1 MSVSFADLGVP
12 RPLVKRLSDRGIDS
26 PFPIQAASLP
36 DALAG
41 RDIVGRAPTGSGK
54 TLAFGL
60 ALLARTP
67 KAEPYQPRGLVLVPT
82 RELAAQVQ
90 KELAQLT
97 SDRGRRIITVYG
109 GTSYKHARRALSM
122 GVDIIVACPGRL
134 EDLLEQDDLDLQSV
148 TTVVVDEADRM
159 ADMGFAPAVRRLI
172 GQTNPSRHVMLF
184 SATLGNEVRSLVS
197 EFTHD
202 PAVHD
207 VVGDSEPSE
216 VNHYFWNVSKD
227 DRVNT
232 VVDLVNEHSRAI
244 VFCKTKHGADRLAH
258 QLEQRKIRAVAIHG
272 DRSQSQRDKA
282 LAAVVDGRA
291 DVLVAT
297 DVAARGIHIE
307 ALPCVIHYDPPQQ
320 SEDYIHRSGRTG
332 RAGETGTVVSIILPD
347 LIGKT
352 KRMQKELGLTPRVD
366 KRAESEPQQLVAR
379 TQTMGTLVGRAVK
392 AEPAPTLDAIRALI
406 QETEERDNETRSK
419 APHADRPRTNPRHER
434 GAGRDRDRD
443 RAPRAGRTDRPERGE
458 RFERRDRPERFER
471 RDRPERTERFERTNR
486 DDRPSRDDRPARDD
500 RFVRNE
506 RGPRTDRSERG
517 ERGGNTRTQERFDR
531 GSTQRRRG
539 PVVTVTFFNDTK
551 GYGFATDPEGNEL
564 FLHQSQIMDR
574 TVRSLRKGQKVSV
587 DVARGPKGFEGRNIR
602 VLESR
607 RNWS

>member
-12 RPLVKRLSDRGIDS
+12 RPLVKRLADQGIDS

-207 VVGDSEPSE
+207 VVGDSAPSE
-216 VNHYFWNVSKD
+216 VNHYFWSIHKD
-227 DRVNT
+227 ERVNT
-232 VVDLVNEHSRAI
+232 VVDLINEHSRAI

-272 DRSQSQRDKA
+272 DRSQAQRDKA

-332 RAGETGTVVSIILPD
+332 RAGETGTVVSIVLPD

-366 KRAESEPQQLVAR
+366 KRAESEAQQLVAR
-379 TQTMGTLVGRAVK
+379 TQSMGALVGRAVK
-392 AEPAPTLDAIRALI
+392 TEPAPTLDAIRAMI
-406 QETEERDNETRSK
+406 QETEERESETRAK
-419 APHADRPRTNPRHER
+419 APRNERPRSNPRHER
-434 GAGRDRDRD
+434 SANQDRDRS
-443 RAPRAGRTDRPERGE
+443 PRAGRTERGD
-458 RFERRDRPERFER
+458 RFERRDRPERSERFER
-471 RDRPERTERFERTNR
+471 PARDERPAREDRFARSDRGPRGERPERTERSNGTRTHERFER
-486 DDRPSRDDRPARDD
+486 
-500 RFVRNE
+500 
-506 RGPRTDRSERG
+506 
-517 ERGGNTRTQERFDR
+517 
-531 GSTQRRRG
+531 GSNQRRRG

-551 GYGFATDPEGNEL
+551 GYGFATDPDGNEL

>member
-12 RPLVKRLSDRGIDS
+12 RPLVSRLAAQGIES
-26 PFPIQAASLP
+26 PFPIQAAALP

-60 ALLARTP
+60 ALLARTT
-67 KAEPYQPRGLVLVPT
+67 KASPYQPHGLVLVPT

-90 KELAQLT
+90 KELAALT
-97 SDRGRRIITVYG
+97 PDRGRRIITVYG
-109 GTSYKHARRALSM
+109 GTSYKHARRALSQ

-134 EDLLEQDDLDLQSV
+134 EDLLEQDDLDLTAV
-148 TTVVVDEADRM
+148 TTVVIDEADRM

-172 GQTNPSRHVMLF
+172 SQTNESRHVMLF
-184 SATLGNEVRSLVS
+184 SATLGQEVRSLVS

-216 VNHYFWNVSKD
+216 VNHFFWNTSKD
-227 DRVNT
+227 ARVST
-232 VVDLVNEHSRAI
+232 VVDLVNEFGRAI

-258 QLEQRKIRAVAIHG
+258 QLEQKKIRAVAIHG
-272 DRSQSQRDKA
+272 DRSQSQREKA
-282 LAAVVDGRA
+282 LASVVEGRA

-352 KRMQKELGLTPRVD
+352 KRMQKELGFTPRVD
-366 KRAESEPQQLVAR
+366 KRDDAAPQQLVVRELSMAP
-379 TQTMGTLVGRAVK
+379 LVGRATK
-392 AEPAPTLDAIRALI
+392 AAPAPSLDSIRALI
-406 QETEERDNETRSK
+406 NEEESRDHTSSRESKPSTTRNKTRET
-419 APHADRPRTNPRHER
+419 
-434 GAGRDRDRD
+434 
-443 RAPRAGRTDRPERGE
+443 
-458 RFERRDRPERFER
+458 
-471 RDRPERTERFERTNR
+471 RTERSSRGTRTEHAPRRERNSRHDGSSGSPRRERPPREENR
-486 DDRPSRDDRPARDD
+486 DTRSRGNA
-500 RFVRNE
+500 
-506 RGPRTDRSERG
+506 SG
-517 ERGGNTRTQERFDR
+517 ERSARTSRPDSVR
-531 GSTQRRRG
+531 SGAGRRG

-551 GYGFATDPEGNEL
+551 GYGFATDPQGNEL
-564 FLHQSQIMDR
+564 FLHHSQIMDR
-574 TVRSLRKGQKVSV
+574 SIRGLRKGQKVSV
-587 DVARGPKGFEGRNIR
+587 DVTRGPKGFEGRNIR

-607 RNWS
+607 RPRS

>member
-12 RPLVKRLSDRGIDS
+12 RPLVSRLAAQGIEA
-26 PFPIQAASLP
+26 PFPIQAAALP

-60 ALLARTP
+60 ALLARTT
-67 KAEPYQPRGLVLVPT
+67 KASPYQPHGLVLVPT

-90 KELAQLT
+90 KELAALT
-97 SDRGRRIITVYG
+97 PDRGRRIITVYG
-109 GTSYKHARRALSM
+109 GTSYKHARRALSQ

-134 EDLLEQDDLDLQSV
+134 EDLLEQDDLDLTAV

-172 GQTNPSRHVMLF
+172 GQTNASRHVMLF
-184 SATLGNEVRSLVS
+184 SATLGHEVRSLVA
-197 EFTHD
+197 EFTHN

-216 VNHYFWNVSKD
+216 VNHYFWNTPKDARVS
-227 DRVNT
+227 T
-232 VVDLVNEHSRAI
+232 VVDLVNEYGRAI

-258 QLEQRKIRAVAIHG
+258 QLEQKKIRAVAIHG
-272 DRSQSQRDKA
+272 DRSQSQREKA
-282 LAAVVDGRA
+282 LASVVEGRA

-352 KRMQKELGLTPRVD
+352 KRMQKELGFTPRVD
-366 KRAESEPQQLVAR
+366 QRDNSTPQQLVVRELSMAP
-379 TQTMGTLVGRAVK
+379 LVGRAEK
-392 AEPAPTLDAIRALI
+392 SEPVPSLDAIRALI
-406 QETEERDNETRSK
+406 NEQEARDAESTRQSK
-419 APHADRPRTNPRHER
+419 ASSTRTGSRERSPRGPRSQHAP
-434 GAGRDRDRD
+434 
-443 RAPRAGRTDRPERGE
+443 RGE
-458 RFERRDRPERFER
+458 RSFREDRRPNGQNRDRTRHDDAR
-471 RDRPERTERFERTNR
+471 GSRERTKSSGERTVRSNR
-486 DDRPSRDDRPARDD
+486 SDTNRSTPA
-500 RFVRNE
+500 
-506 RGPRTDRSERG
+506 
-517 ERGGNTRTQERFDR
+517 
-531 GSTQRRRG
+531 RRG

-551 GYGFATDPEGNEL
+551 GYGFATDPQGNEL
-564 FLHQSQIMDR
+564 FLHHSQIMDR
-574 TVRSLRKGQKVSV
+574 SIRGLRKGQKVSV
-587 DVARGPKGFEGRNIR
+587 DVARGPKGYEGRNIR
-602 VLESR
+602 VLETR
-607 RNWS
+607 RPRS